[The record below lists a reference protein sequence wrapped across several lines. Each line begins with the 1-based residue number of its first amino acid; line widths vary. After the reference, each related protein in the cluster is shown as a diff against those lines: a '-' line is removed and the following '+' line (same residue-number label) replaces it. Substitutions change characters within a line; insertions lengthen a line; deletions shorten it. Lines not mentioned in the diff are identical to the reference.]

1 MNSTGSYDTF
11 VGYDTAN
18 GLTVGS
24 KNIFLGFAAGN
35 NNGGGDNDIYIGNL
49 GCPGPAPCSESN
61 TIRIGGVGS
70 VGSYGP
76 QTAAYIVGIYNSTAT
91 PTPPF
96 QAVCVDLNGTLFG
109 TTPGTNCVTSSRRFK
124 DHIADM
130 GDSSSKLFQLRP
142 VTFFYKPQYDD
153 GSHHLQY
160 GLVAEEVAQV
170 YPEMVAYDKDGKPF
184 TVLYQM
190 LVPMLLGEFQKEH
203 AVVMTQQHEL
213 QTQLQ
218 RIKAQ
223 RQEIDGLKLQQQ
235 QQNALLQE
243 RLSKLESYV
252 ATQMKTASDNPSRAT
267 PAANGGLQ

>member
-1 MNSTGSYDTF
+1 M
-11 VGYDTAN
+11 
-18 GLTVGS
+18 
-24 KNIFLGFAAGN
+24 
-35 NNGGGDNDIYIGNL
+35 
-49 GCPGPAPCSESN
+49 
-61 TIRIGGVGS
+61 
-70 VGSYGP
+70 
-76 QTAAYIVGIYNSTAT
+76 
-91 PTPPF
+91 
-96 QAVCVDLNGTLFG
+96 
-109 TTPGTNCVTSSRRFK
+109 
-124 DHIADM
+124 
-130 GDSSSKLFQLRP
+130 
-142 VTFFYKPQYDD
+142 
-153 GSHHLQY
+153 
-160 GLVAEEVAQV
+160 

-190 LVPMLLGEFQKEH
+190 LVLMLLGEFQKEH